1 MNLKVGQTASFGK
14 TISESDV
21 YGFAGIIGDFNSIH
35 INQVEAEKSIFGE
48 RIAHGFLS
56 GGLISTAIGVYLPG
70 PGTIYKSQS
79 MNFRRPV
86 KIGDTIT
93 ATVAITEIINKEK
106 GLYRLETTATNQS
119 GEIVIDGEAVVKYLG

>member
-1 MNLKVGQTASFGK
+1 MRLEIGQTANFGK

-35 INQVEAEKSIFGE
+35 INKIEAERSIYGE

-56 GGLISTAIGVYLPG
+56 GGLISTVIGVYLPG
-70 PGTIYKSQS
+70 PGTIYKSQT
-79 MNFRRPV
+79 MNFLRPV

-93 ATVAITEIINKEK
+93 ATVVIDQILNEEK
-106 GLYRLETTATNQS
+106 GLYHLITTASNQNN
-119 GEIVIDGEAVVKYLG
+119 ELVISGEAVVKYLG